1 ERLHRKPTE
10 QWASYDYLNRG
21 REYLV
26 KYEPESAI
34 PLLQR
39 AIELDPG
46 YAQAYALLSDCYAT
60 SFIFDDLDKTKLHSA
75 IAYARK
81 ALSVDDTDGLCHY
94 AMGFAL
100 LYTDQFEVAGA
111 HLRRAVG
118 LNPNSTLFA
127 SHYAIWLTY
136 VGRHREALEMLDIA
150 ALH

>member
-1 ERLHRKPTE
+1 SLRKAGNRLRVTAQLVEATTGNHIWADKYDRDLADVFAIRDEVTQIVANTLVERIARSGLERLRRKPTE

-26 KYEPESAI
+26 KYQPESAI

-60 SFIFDDLDKTKLHSA
+60 SFIFDDLDEAKLHSA

-81 ALSVDDTDGLCHY
+81 ALSVDDTDGLC
-94 AMGFAL
+94 
-100 LYTDQFEVAGA
+100 
-111 HLRRAVG
+111 
-118 LNPNSTLFA
+118 
-127 SHYAIWLTY
+127 
-136 VGRHREALEMLDIA
+136 
-150 ALH
+150 